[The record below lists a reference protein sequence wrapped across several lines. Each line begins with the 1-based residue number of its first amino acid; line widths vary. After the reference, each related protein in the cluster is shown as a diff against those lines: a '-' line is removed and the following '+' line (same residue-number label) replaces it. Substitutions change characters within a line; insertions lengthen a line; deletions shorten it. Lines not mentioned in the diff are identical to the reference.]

1 MLHWYAT
8 GYVEENVLSYR
19 NKLGTESEQTE
30 IVMKRP
36 NPNHGQ
42 IIIKRTKSSQ
52 AWRSFY
58 LKYNYRQDCAPWTP
72 GQDRKS
78 GQIILIG
85 HHWLTNQSIRKLCGR
100 SECAVQ

>member
-72 GQDRKS
+72 MVKTGKVVKS
-78 GQIILIG
+78 F
-85 HHWLTNQSIRKLCGR
+85 
-100 SECAVQ
+100 